1 MVFLWQTLAKRVAEE
16 RTVDL
21 TGEIEIL
28 DIEKRRA
35 ISISDVNKRIQGLEG
50 LYQKYDLIHNFI
62 RFFGMPNTREE
73 QNALSRKKSITVRK
87 KNCFLCC
94 SQPVYTKNFLDMKES
109 VYTTMSRNTKR
120 IVKILCGRIV
130 STITTKAGKFGSVI

>member
-50 LYQKYDLIHNFI
+50 LYQKYDLIQLYKIFWYAKYK
-62 RFFGMPNTREE
+62 RR
-73 QNALSRKKSITVRK
+73 
-87 KNCFLCC
+87 
-94 SQPVYTKNFLDMKES
+94 
-109 VYTTMSRNTKR
+109 TKR
-120 IVKILCGRIV
+120 IDKKKEVSDTLTKMLKTKQLKRRQCTDCGRALQYNYQYGICE
-130 STITTKAGKFGSVI
+130 SCYSMRNRRYGYWGDEWF

>member
-1 MVFLWQTLAKRVAEE
+1 MVFLWQALAKRVAEE

-62 RFFGMPNTREE
+62 RFFGMPNTREDS
-73 QNALSRKKSITVRK
+73 ALTVEERCSITISMAFVR
-87 KNCFLCC
+87 
-94 SQPVYTKNFLDMKES
+94 VA
-109 VYTTMSRNTKR
+109 
-120 IVKILCGRIV
+120 IL
-130 STITTKAGKFGSVI
+130 

>member
-1 MVFLWQTLAKRVAEE
+1 MVFLWQALAKRVAEE

-73 QNALSRKKSITVRK
+73 QKELTIKK
-87 KNCFLCC
+87 
-94 SQPVYTKNFLDMKES
+94 
-109 VYTTMSRNTKR
+109 
-120 IVKILCGRIV
+120 
-130 STITTKAGKFGSVI
+130 KFQIR

>member
-1 MVFLWQTLAKRVAEE
+1 MVFLWQALAKRVAEE

-62 RFFGMPNTREE
+62 RFFGMLNTREE
-73 QNALSRKKSITVRK
+73 QKELTRKKK
-87 KNCFLCC
+87 KEVSDTL
-94 SQPVYTKNFLDMKES
+94 TKMLK
-109 VYTTMSRNTKR
+109 TKR
-120 IVKILCGRIV
+120 LKRRQCPDCGRALQYNYQYGICE
-130 STITTKAGKFGSVI
+130 SCYSMRNRGYGYWGDEWF

>member
-16 RTVDL
+16 RTVYL

-62 RFFGMPNTREE
+62 RFFGMLNTREE
-73 QNALSRKKSITVRK
+73 QKELTRKKK
-87 KNCFLCC
+87 KEVSDTL
-94 SQPVYTKNFLDMKES
+94 TKMLK
-109 VYTTMSRNTKR
+109 TKR
-120 IVKILCGRIV
+120 LKRRQCPDCGRALQYNYQYGICE
-130 STITTKAGKFGSVI
+130 SCYSMRNRGYGYWGDEWF

>member
-1 MVFLWQTLAKRVAEE
+1 MVEYVPDMHIVERSSRSVRKNDDMVFLWQALAKRVAEE

-73 QNALSRKKSITVRK
+73 QKELTRKK
-87 KNCFLCC
+87 
-94 SQPVYTKNFLDMKES
+94 
-109 VYTTMSRNTKR
+109 
-120 IVKILCGRIV
+120 
-130 STITTKAGKFGSVI
+130 KFQMR

>member
-1 MVFLWQTLAKRVAEE
+1 MVFLWQALAKRVAEE

-73 QNALSRKKSITVRK
+73 QKELIRKKK
-87 KNCFLCC
+87 KEVSDAL
-94 SQPVYTKNFLDMKES
+94 TKMLK
-109 VYTTMSRNTKR
+109 TKQLKR
-120 IVKILCGRIV
+120 RQCPDCGR
-130 STITTKAGKFGSVI
+130 AL